1 MKHCPAARYAAGMV
15 RFPLLRRQI
24 PTALL
29 AALLAVAL
37 AGIAAPAS
45 ADDAA
50 VPYWAALRADE
61 VNMRVGPGEDYRISW
76 VYHRKGLPV
85 KVLRVM
91 SGWRLVEDP
100 GGARGWMV
108 ARFLTRRLGAIV
120 EGAGPAEMR
129 DGPAQD
135 ARLKWRLAPGVVGE
149 LGECDTGWCHLDV
162 GGRRGYVLQA
172 RIWGAGRP

>member
-1 MKHCPAARYAAGMV
+1 MFRVP
-15 RFPLLRRQI
+15 PLHRR
-24 PTALL
+24 
-29 AALLAVAL
+29 LLAVL
-37 AGIAAPAS
+37 AGAS
-45 ADDAA
+45 AAVLAA
-50 VPYWAALRADE
+50 SSPAHAATGDGDIPYWAALRADE

-120 EGAGPAEMR
+120 EGSGPADMR

-149 LGECDTGWCHLDV
+149 LGDCDAGWCRINV
-162 GGRRGYVLQA
+162 AGRQGYVLQA
-172 RIWGAGRP
+172 RLFGAGKP